1 MMKGALVCFLVGS
14 LAGAYAFSEGKSPLV
29 AEAIFVLGFIAG
41 LALLGFDARATQRN
55 PDTRKDATL
64 GRRRA

>member
-1 MMKGALVCFLVGS
+1 MMKGALASFLVGS
-14 LAGAYAFSEGKSPLV
+14 LAGAYAFSDGRSSLM

-55 PDTRKDATL
+55 PDMRKDATL
-64 GRRRA
+64 ARRRA